1 MKGKIVRGAL
11 VALCLCV
18 GVAGAKPTAP
28 LDVRLETRPLGG
40 TAYEVT
46 LVVTPRKHVKG
57 LVLELDGRRVHV
69 GALAA
74 GRTRTLST
82 RVVVAAGRGKHVVGS
97 AVVDVGG
104 HRRRAAAAARL
115 GAPEPPPPAVHVV
128 RLPDGTEAAEVR
140 P

>member
-1 MKGKIVRGAL
+1 
-11 VALCLCV
+11 
-18 GVAGAKPTAP
+18 
-28 LDVRLETRPLGG
+28 
-40 TAYEVT
+40 
-46 LVVTPRKHVKG
+46 
-57 LVLELDGRRVHV
+57 
-69 GALAA
+69 
-74 GRTRTLST
+74 LST
-82 RVVVAAGRGKHVVGS
+82 LVVVAAGRGKHVVGS